1 MFSRNFFLAIIITII
16 AITTIQWFFIGY
28 LFHRFQALTPAT
40 WRKESS
46 RSYLFSTVI
55 SFFFAFLFTTLFY
68 YWKSTRGGMD
78 LLAALK
84 FAGLCWLTFSVSLEI
99 GNAVYVNYSPM
110 FILGKCLSSLVEY
123 LAAISIAWALL

>member
-1 MFSRNFFLAIIITII
+1 MFSRNFFLAIIITTI

-110 FILGKCLSSLVEY
+110 FVLGKCLSSLVEY

>member
-1 MFSRNFFLAIIITII
+1 MFSRNFFLAIIITTI

-84 FAGLCWLTFSVSLEI
+84 FSGLCWLTFSVSLEI

-110 FILGKCLSSLVEY
+110 FVLGKCLSSLVEY

>member
-110 FILGKCLSSLVEY
+110 FVLGKCLSSLVEY